1 MNHDVYAGLARA
13 LFEESDEALFL
24 IDPETGQ
31 VLDANA
37 AAQRMCGLSLRAIL
51 DSPVH
56 DLFRSEGG
64 ERLVAFPISGRK
76 LSVAYADRGG
86 LLFGHDDVTV
96 PVDLTVTRLA
106 VQPRALAL
114 LQPRAAFG

>member
-1 MNHDVYAGLARA
+1 MNHDLYAGLARA

-37 AAQRMCGLSLRAIL
+37 AAQRLCGLSLRAIL

-56 DLFRSEGG
+56 DFFRGEGG
-64 ERLVAFPISGRK
+64 ERLIDFPLTARK
-76 LSVAYADRGG
+76 VDFPNPNPAAGPPSNTEPPFRANVTLPA
-86 LLFGHDDVTV
+86 LTV
-96 PVDLTVTRLA
+96 P
-106 VQPRALAL
+106 PR
-114 LQPRAAFG
+114 P